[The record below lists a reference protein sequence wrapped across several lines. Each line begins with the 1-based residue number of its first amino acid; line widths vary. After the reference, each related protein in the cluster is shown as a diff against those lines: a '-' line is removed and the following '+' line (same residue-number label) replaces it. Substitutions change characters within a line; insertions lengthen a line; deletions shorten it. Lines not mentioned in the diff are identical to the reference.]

1 MDKYRDIRRV
11 GIIGLGK
18 MGNPIA
24 RHIKANGYEVIGY
37 DTSAKA
43 VALAKQ
49 ADIPAAASVKELA
62 ASSDFII
69 ILVGFDPEVEAILF
83 GTGGIVSTAKPGTI
97 VGVGST
103 IAPYN
108 MKKMASRLKD
118 SKLEIIDIPL
128 CRGEAAAEDGKLL
141 VMGGGK
147 ADVFAACKPVLSTFS
162 DSVFYIGEI
171 GAGQV
176 GKMVNNQILWAC
188 MSINYEGLKLA
199 KSVGVDPEALRPALI
214 ASSSNNWSLATRA
227 EDKPVPW
234 AEKDMTI
241 VLKEAD
247 RAKISLPLS
256 GALKEVIKG
265 IKLERGL
272 HTPAEPDA

>member
-1 MDKYRDIRRV
+1 MDKHRDIRRV

-83 GTGGIVSTAKPGTI
+83 GTEGIVGTARPGTI

-103 IAPYN
+103 IAPHN